1 MQYALAG
8 AARQS
13 SLYRIRSSGRKSCLR
28 GRASRKLGASKLR
41 TGGIMRFHFTK
52 AAKILG
58 GVLAALCLFAGGY
71 VAGQAKFGQ
80 PKTVLHVVELKWRP
94 GVPQME
100 KDAAMAG
107 IQDMAAKMP
116 GIKNIWIKWDRLEP
130 RDFSAA
136 FAIEFRSREA

>member
-1 MQYALAG
+1 M
-8 AARQS
+8 RIQS
-13 SLYRIRSSGRKSCLR
+13 
-28 GRASRKLGASKLR
+28 
-41 TGGIMRFHFTK
+41 TK
-52 AAKILG
+52 AAQILG
-58 GVLAALCLFAGGY
+58 VALAALGLFAGGY

-107 IQDMAAKMP
+107 IKNMAAKMP

-136 FAIEFRSREA
+136 FAIEFRSREAADEYAESPLHDAWEKEYVPLRDASISIQVTNP

>member
-1 MQYALAG
+1 M
-8 AARQS
+8 RIQS
-13 SLYRIRSSGRKSCLR
+13 
-28 GRASRKLGASKLR
+28 
-41 TGGIMRFHFTK
+41 TK

-58 GVLAALCLFAGGY
+58 VALAALGLFAGGY

-80 PKTVLHVVELKWRP
+80 PRTVLHVVELKWRP

-107 IQDMAAKMP
+107 IKDMAAKMP

-136 FAIEFRSREA
+136 FAIEFRSREAADEYAESPLHDAWEKEYVPLRDASISIQVTNP

>member
-1 MQYALAG
+1 M
-8 AARQS
+8 
-13 SLYRIRSSGRKSCLR
+13 RI
-28 GRASRKLGASKLR
+28 
-41 TGGIMRFHFTK
+41 HFTK

-58 GVLAALCLFAGGY
+58 GALAAAGLFAGGY

-94 GVPQME
+94 GVPQLE

-107 IQDMAAKMP
+107 IKDMAAKMP

-136 FAIEFRSREA
+136 FAIEFRSRDAADAYAESPLHDAWEKEYVPLRDASISIQVTNP

>member
-1 MQYALAG
+1 
-8 AARQS
+8 
-13 SLYRIRSSGRKSCLR
+13 
-28 GRASRKLGASKLR
+28 
-41 TGGIMRFHFTK
+41 MRFHFTK

-136 FAIEFRSREA
+136 FAIEFRSREAADEYAESPLHDAWEKEYVPLRDASISIQVTNP